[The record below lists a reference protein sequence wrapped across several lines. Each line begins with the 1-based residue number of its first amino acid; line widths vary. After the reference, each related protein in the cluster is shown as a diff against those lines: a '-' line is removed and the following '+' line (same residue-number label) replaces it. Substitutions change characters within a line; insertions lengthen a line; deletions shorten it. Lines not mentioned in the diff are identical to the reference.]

1 MKISKHPISKAQL
14 KNKGDLDLL
23 LLGCGSA
30 FATTLHQTNVLVV
43 KGNDHLLIDCGTQCT
58 LALAQV
64 GLKLSA
70 IQTFLITHSHAD
82 HIGGLEEAQLNARYI
97 TKKRPNMVI
106 TQQYQDILWN
116 QSLRGGSEQSEVK
129 LLTFPDLWKVIR
141 PKPIKGFS
149 RDCWQTSI
157 GSIDVKMFR
166 TMHFPDKAKSWR
178 DSAWSCGLV
187 IDERILFTSDTR
199 FDPQMLAEFDSKFS
213 LEVIFHDCQLFT
225 GGVHTSITELS
236 HLPESI
242 RRKIVLVHYGDNWR
256 DFMAQAND
264 AKFHSWGRQ
273 GHTYQFD

>member
-1 MKISKHPISKAQL
+1 MKISKHPTNKTQL
-14 KNKGDLDLL
+14 TNKGELNLL

-43 KGNDHLLIDCGTQCT
+43 KGNDHLLIDCGTKCAS
-58 LALAQV
+58 ALAQV

-82 HIGGLEEAQLNARYI
+82 HIGGLEEAQLSARYI
-97 TKKRPNMVI
+97 TRKRPSMVI

-157 GSIDVKMFR
+157 GSIDIKMFR

-199 FDPQMLAEFDSKFS
+199 FDPEMLEEFDSKFS

-225 GGVHTSITELS
+225 GGIHTSITELS

-242 RRKIVLVHYGDNWR
+242 RRKIVLVHYGDKWR

-273 GHTYQFD
+273 GHTYHFD

>member
-1 MKISKHPISKAQL
+1 
-14 KNKGDLDLL
+14 
-23 LLGCGSA
+23 
-30 FATTLHQTNVLVV
+30 
-43 KGNDHLLIDCGTQCT
+43 
-58 LALAQV
+58 
-64 GLKLSA
+64 
-70 IQTFLITHSHAD
+70 
-82 HIGGLEEAQLNARYI
+82 
-97 TKKRPNMVI
+97 
-106 TQQYQDILWN
+106 
-116 QSLRGGSEQSEVK
+116 
-129 LLTFPDLWKVIR
+129 
-141 PKPIKGFS
+141 
-149 RDCWQTSI
+149 
-157 GSIDVKMFR
+157 
-166 TMHFPDKAKSWR
+166 MHFPDKAKSWR

-199 FDPQMLAEFDSKFS
+199 FDPQMLEEFDSKFS